1 MVLKTYLN
9 FFFKNY
15 LRSHRYLREIILIL
29 IFHIFFWGFLYSETA
44 DDMIWTVFGVLAILL
59 NMVTVSSLFYFEKGN
74 SLYFALAHQ
83 KGRLWYYLSKLIL
96 ILCIDFFWIFLF
108 ALIYGLR
115 FLELQYFMVLPI
127 RLLLLV
133 LLMSLTVLILSLSF
147 SYRPWIAWVLLILI
161 VFGGILNKIA
171 LFPIKSFS
179 EIYVSL
185 SFLLPPLQEIIYGA
199 ATLEFDFW
207 RNIFIFIALTQIL
220 IYFYINLRLLMKKDI
235 L

>member
-9 FFFKNY
+9 FFFKSY
-15 LRSHRYLREIILIL
+15 IRSHRYLREIILIL
-29 IFHIFFWGFLYSETA
+29 IFHIFFWGFLNTETP
-44 DDMIWTVFGVLAILL
+44 DDMVWTVFGVLALLL
-59 NMVTVSSLFYFEKGN
+59 NMVTVPSLFYLEKGN
-74 SLYFALAHQ
+74 SLYFTLVHQ
-83 KGRLWYYLSKLIL
+83 SGRAWYYISKLVL

-115 FLELQYFMVLPI
+115 FLELQYFVLLPF
-127 RLLLLV
+127 RLLLLI
-133 LLMSLTVLILSLSF
+133 LLMSLSVLILSLSF

-179 EIYVSL
+179 ELYVIL
-185 SFLLPPLQEIIYGA
+185 SFLLPPLLEIIYGT
-199 ATLEFDFW
+199 ATLQFDVW
-207 RNIFIFIALTQIL
+207 RGIFIFIALTQIV
-220 IYFYINLRLLMKKDI
+220 IYFYINFRLIMKKDF